1 MSEINKVKRE
11 FSTIK
16 EKLIETV
23 EKLENELSVISR
35 ENVKV

>member
-1 MSEINKVKRE
+1 MTEINKVKRE
-11 FSTIK
+11 FSSIK